1 MITLVRSLGNQT
13 VRRVARSTLAAET
26 LSFADGTD
34 AGEYVKQL
42 VSEFH
47 LNSMNSPV
55 NMITDSKSLFDASN
69 TTSLISDR
77 RLRVEMSSIREM
89 KEEGDID
96 IKWVKGEA
104 QLADVLTKKGASS
117 QQLMKV
123 LKDGK
128 IDA

>member
-1 MITLVRSLGNQT
+1 ML
-13 VRRVARSTLAAET
+13 ARSTLAAEP
-26 LSFADGTD
+26 LSFDDGTD
-34 AGEYVKQL
+34 AGEYAKQL
-42 VSEFH
+42 AGEFH

-55 NMITDSKSLFDASN
+55 IMITDSKSLFDASN

-89 KEEGDID
+89 KEEGEID

-117 QQLMKV
+117 QQLAKV
-123 LKDGK
+123 LKEGK
-128 IDA
+128 IEA